1 LFENVEPLWV
11 VTGILL
17 IHLFFFIGFQ
27 YQLLNML
34 EELSFPSEDPI
45 MTSSLKEPVF
55 EYEETELEEDPKTE
69 DWEEFDYA
77 EEPEV
82 MPNIDPNH
90 GHDLD
95 HIKELELEQKEESA
109 KCQGT
114 NKNGKQCGRFPSEDS
129 NYCYRHK

>member
-1 LFENVEPLWV
+1 MFENVEPLWV

-69 DWEEFDYA
+69 DWEEF
-77 EEPEV
+77 ETIV
-82 MPNIDPNH
+82 
-90 GHDLD
+90 
-95 HIKELELEQKEESA
+95 ESGLLA
-109 KCQGT
+109 SPISQVLFNT
-114 NKNGKQCGRFPSEDS
+114 Q
-129 NYCYRHK
+129 